1 MEVLKISKS
10 LYVPMNRIIACMEK
24 RSRNSEGI
32 IKMAKAENR
41 WIDGTCGKAT
51 KSIILMDDKSVISS
65 PFGID
70 TMYSRLI
77 NEKETKEQK

>member
-10 LYVPMNRIIACMEK
+10 LYVPMNRVIACLEK
-24 RSRNSEGI
+24 HSRNSEGI

-51 KSIILMDDKSVISS
+51 KSIIIMDDNSIISS

-70 TMYSRLI
+70 TMYLRMV